1 MTKVIV
7 TKYIGTDTEIVMPSI
22 IDVLK
27 GDVFNESS
35 ISDEITKIVVNPEL
49 TDFGAWVINN
59 LQCLKHIEFIDD

>member
-1 MTKVIV
+1 MNKVIV

-49 TDFGAWVINN
+49 TDFSYGIFNN
-59 LQCLKHIEFIDD
+59 LPSFSSA